1 MTHNEMTRIATIA
14 KNSTLLESE
23 SGRVGG
29 SAHRE
34 EYRTPDGK
42 YLEITWDGS
51 CGTSLPG
58 WPAITQYWMS
68 PRRSKTWRVSR

>member
-1 MTHNEMTRIATIA
+1 MTLNQMIEIATID
-14 KNSTLLESE
+14 KNSTLLVSE

-34 EYRTPDGK
+34 EYRTPDGQ
-42 YLEITWDGS
+42 YLEITWDES

-58 WPAITQYWMS
+58 WPAITEYAIS
-68 PRRSKTWRVSR
+68 KRRAKNWRVSR